1 MKVVGIIANHRK
13 PEVWT
18 LVPELVQWLM
28 NKGWSVAVTDR
39 ITGPK
44 YEPPAAVAVMPVA
57 ALAKNVEMMISIG
70 GDGTILST
78 ARVIGKNNVPILG
91 IHMGGL
97 GFLAEVVVGD
107 IYGALEKI
115 QAGKY
120 RLENK
125 MVLAVDLHH
134 AGNFETYYC
143 INDLVVSRGDSP
155 RLLST
160 KVEISGRKLNEYIA
174 DGLIVATPTG
184 STAYS
189 LAAGGPIIVPTLAAL
204 TITPICPHSLS
215 ARPIVVPST
224 EKIAI
229 RFDEKQEG
237 IALTLDGQVN
247 FSIDSQAVVT
257 ARQARWDVQM
267 VRLLDSDYYN
277 VLRTKMG
284 WSGEARGVN
293 KPQNG

>member
-1 MKVVGIIANHRK
+1 MKSVGIIANHRK
-13 PEVWT
+13 PEVWK
-18 LVPELVQWLM
+18 LVPELVQWLLD
-28 NKGWSVAVTDR
+28 KGWHVAVTDR
-39 ITGPK
+39 ITGPQ
-44 YEPPAAVAVMPVA
+44 YEPPDSVSVMPA
-57 ALAKNVEMMISIG
+57 ATLAKHSEMMISIG

-78 ARVIGKNNVPILG
+78 ARVIGKTNVPILG

-97 GFLAEVVVGD
+97 GFLAEVVVAD
-107 IYGALEKI
+107 IFGALEKI
-115 QAGKY
+115 QAGEY
-120 RLENK
+120 QLEKK

-134 AGNFETYYC
+134 AGNFDTYYC
-143 INDLVVSRGDSP
+143 INDLVVDRGDSP

-160 KVEISGRKLNEYIA
+160 KVEVSGRKLNEYIA

-189 LAAGGPIIVPTLAAL
+189 LAAGGPIVVPTLEAL

-215 ARPIVVPST
+215 ARPIVIPST
-224 EKIAI
+224 DKIVI

-237 IALTLDGQVN
+237 IALTLDGQVKVK
-247 FSIDSQAVVT
+247 IDSQAVVT
-257 ARQARWDVQM
+257 ARRATWDVQM
-267 VRLLDSDYYN
+267 VRLPDSDYYH

-293 KPQNG
+293 RT